1 MSLYGRVYRIFSGA
15 VKRLYRIRINGAE
28 NEPEQGPFIV
38 CSNHM
43 SFQDVIILAASLK
56 NQMHFLAKAELF
68 RIPLLGRLIK
78 ALGAIP
84 LERQRGDVGAI
95 KKSIALLEEGKV
107 VGIYP
112 QGHRYPGVSPSETE
126 PKSGVGLIA
135 LRTQA
140 TVLPVCIQTKKF
152 KIRIFRRVHVTI
164 GKPINYAELGAT
176 EIGRAEYDKAARVIF
191 DSICS
196 MVRDDI

>member
-1 MSLYGRVYRIFSGA
+1 MSLYGKIYRLLSGA
-15 VKRLYRIRINGAE
+15 VKKIYRIRIDGAE

-38 CSNHM
+38 CSNHL
-43 SFQDVIILAASLK
+43 SFQDVLILAASLH

-68 RIPLLGRLIK
+68 KIPLLGRLIR

-95 KKSIALLEEGKV
+95 KKSISLLEEGKV

-112 QGHRYPGVSPSETE
+112 QGHRYPGVPPSETE

-135 LRTQA
+135 LRTKA

-152 KIRIFRRVHVTI
+152 KIRIFRRVYVTV
-164 GKPINYAELGAT
+164 GKPIGHEDLGVSET
-176 EIGRAEYDKAARVIF
+176 GRAEYDKAAHIIF

-196 MVRDDI
+196 MVKNDI